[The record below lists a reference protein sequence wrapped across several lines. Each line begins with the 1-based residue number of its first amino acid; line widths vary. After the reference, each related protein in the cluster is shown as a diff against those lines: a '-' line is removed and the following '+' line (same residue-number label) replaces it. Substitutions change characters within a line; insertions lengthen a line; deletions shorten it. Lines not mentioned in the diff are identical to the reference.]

1 MPRRTRH
8 LTRRLTLSPDDLIPG
23 IPSVGKKRQ
32 LFPELPSAFPISA
45 VLPHIIHVPVEESY
59 PHYLS
64 RKAARPA
71 LVHKNTVPLRAD

>member
-8 LTRRLTLSPDDLIPG
+8 LTRRVALSPDDPFPG
-23 IPSVGKKRQ
+23 LPSVGKKRQ
-32 LFPELPSAFPISA
+32 LFPELPSAFPISS
-45 VLPHIIHVPVEESY
+45 VLPDNIHVPVVESY

-71 LVHKNTVPLRAD
+71 LIHKNPVPLRAD